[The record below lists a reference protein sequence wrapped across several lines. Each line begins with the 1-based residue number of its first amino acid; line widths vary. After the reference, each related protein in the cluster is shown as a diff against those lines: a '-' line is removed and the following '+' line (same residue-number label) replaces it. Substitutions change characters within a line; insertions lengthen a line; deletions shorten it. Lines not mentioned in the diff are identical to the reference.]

1 MNYFLTET
9 EQMIKDTAR
18 EVAQKYIKPVAAE
31 YDEKN
36 EFAWDVQEKI
46 AESGLCGVY
55 IPETYGGICPEGQ
68 MGIMNLVVAVEELS
82 KVCGGISLGLA
93 ATALGTIP
101 LILFG
106 NEEQKQKYL
115 PAIAAGEKLAA
126 FALTEACA
134 GSNAGGIQTTARKE
148 GDYYAIAT
156 RCFWPPESWFGFFC
170 ACSSSCTR

>member
-55 IPETYGGICPEGQ
+55 IPETYGGICPEGPSSF
-68 MGIMNLVVAVEELS
+68 MDM
-82 KVCGGISLGLA
+82 
-93 ATALGTIP
+93 
-101 LILFG
+101 
-106 NEEQKQKYL
+106 
-115 PAIAAGEKLAA
+115 
-126 FALTEACA
+126 TE
-134 GSNAGGIQTTARKE
+134 
-148 GDYYAIAT
+148 
-156 RCFWPPESWFGFFC
+156 PV
-170 ACSSSCTR
+170 